1 MMQQFEEKLSE
12 HEFVIL
18 TQGETSKR
26 ELLKKFTQHDNP
38 VLLGTMSFWE
48 GVDVPGDALR
58 CVVIDKLPF
67 ESPFDPVIK
76 ARLKAME
83 EMGENPFINYQV
95 PRAVTTLRQGAGRLI
110 RSNEDKGVLMICDSR
125 LRTTRYG
132 RTFLNS
138 LPRMRRSN
146 NRDKVC
152 AFLTRLSGD
161 DTAQT

>member
-1 MMQQFEEKLSE
+1 MLQQFEEKLLE
-12 HEFVIL
+12 TEFEVL

-26 ELLKKFTQHDNP
+26 ELLKTFAEKSNC

-67 ESPFDPVIK
+67 ESPYDPIIK
-76 ARLKAME
+76 ARLNAME
-83 EMGENPFINYQV
+83 EAGENPFMKYQV

-110 RSNEDKGVLMICDSR
+110 RSSNDKGVLMICDTR

-132 RTFLNS
+132 KIFLNS
-138 LPRMRRSN
+138 LPRMRKTN
-146 NRDKVC
+146 NREKVC
-152 AFLTRLSGD
+152 AFLNRLSSAAND
-161 DTAQT
+161 